1 MSNEVKIVVSDK
13 HVTRGGFGTA
23 RKEVKELSKDV
34 KDADNNSKSLGK
46 SLGGLPSRLGGI
58 GGKAGSALSDGF
70 SKSVD
75 SISEKLPQALNN
87 PYVMAAA
94 AAAGVFIGAAV
105 GGAIVLGAGGAL
117 AGLGMTVAAKAPAVK
132 GAVDKLK
139 EDIGAGMKEVSKPFE
154 QTWVSITNSARR
166 GFGEIKPELAG
177 MFKDVAPE
185 VARFG
190 DSFATALTKFGPA
203 LGPIGSAFKAV
214 LSDIGGRLP
223 GVVEG
228 LADQFTSL
236 AKSIEKNPQALGQ
249 MIELIG
255 KLGEMGINEVEGLN
269 NIFSDFEEEAQ
280 MMSNFFDGNGYK
292 TDAELG
298 KNAKQGV
305 EGLGTSAQ
313 KTTPAMR
320 SMTEALAEMGDEAA
334 DTETRAHGLRTA
346 MDQLTGQTPS
356 YTEGL
361 SSAASAV
368 SGLKDLFKDAEDR
381 AKGFGSTL
389 LDQSGAFDVTN
400 ENGREL
406 YEGVRDVTGAFDDMA
421 AAVAN
426 GQGSREQFVN
436 DANRQRDSLN
446 AVWRAAG
453 LNEAQIASLNRT
465 YGMTPQQIQTRLDLL
480 GVNQAQGMINGFIQM
495 NNGRTIS
502 IYTSVLGSGGLASA
516 GRLATGGI
524 SSTAHAATGG
534 ARGGDTIMNE
544 HGPERVRL
552 PNGSTVIS
560 AGTTRELDRR
570 WMEGGGGGAGPMQI
584 SIELDGRQLAMAMI
598 DPMKGAVRKRGG
610 QSEVFG

>member
-1 MSNEVKIVVSDK
+1 MSNEVQIVVSDK
-13 HVTRGGFGTA
+13 HVSRGGFGVA
-23 RKEVKELSKDV
+23 RKEVKDLAKDV
-34 KDADNNSKSLGK
+34 KDADNSSKGLGK
-46 SLGGLPSRLGGI
+46 TLGSLPSLLGGMGA
-58 GGKAGSALSDGF
+58 KAGSALSDGF
-70 SKSVD
+70 TKGVD
-75 SISEKLPQALNN
+75 GVTEALPKALSN
-87 PYVMAAA
+87 PYVMGAA

-105 GGAIVLGAGGAL
+105 GGAIVTGAGGAL

-132 GAVDKLK
+132 GAVDRLK
-139 EDIGAGMKEVSKPFE
+139 EDISAGMTEISKPFE
-154 QTWVSITNSARR
+154 KTWLDITNSARR
-166 GFGEIKPELAG
+166 GFNEIKPQLGA

-185 VARFG
+185 VSRFG
-190 DSFATALTKFGPA
+190 DSLTTALTKFGPA
-203 LGPIGSAFKAV
+203 LGPIGSAFKSV

-228 LADQFTSL
+228 LSDSFIDLS
-236 AKSIEKNPQALGQ
+236 KSIEKNPQALGQ
-249 MIELIG
+249 MIEMMGNLA
-255 KLGEMGINEVEGLN
+255 EMGVNEVTALN

-298 KNAKQGV
+298 KNAKQGM
-305 EGLGTSAQ
+305 EDLGTSAQ
-313 KTTPAMR
+313 TTTPAMR
-320 SMTEALAEMGDEAA
+320 SMTEALAELSDEAA

-346 MDQLTGQTPS
+346 MDELTGQTPS

-361 SSAASAV
+361 ASAASAV
-368 SGLKDLFKDAEDR
+368 TGLRDMFKDADDR
-381 AKGFGSTL
+381 AKGFGATL

-406 YEGVRDVTGAFDDMA
+406 YEGVRDVTSAFDDMA
-421 AAVAN
+421 ASVAN
-426 GQGSREQFVN
+426 GQGSREQFVA
-436 DANRQRDSLN
+436 DANRQRDALN
-446 AVWRAAG
+446 AVWREAG

-480 GVNQAQGMINGFIQM
+480 GVSAAQGMINGFIQM

-552 PNGSTVIS
+552 PNGSTVVS

-570 WMEGGGGGAGPMQI
+570 WAEGGGGGGVIEWGGGPTDDVGKAIWAWLQKNTRI
-584 SIELDGRQLAMAMI
+584 RG
-598 DPMKGAVRKRGG
+598 KGLN
-610 QSEVFG
+610 